1 MSRKRIDG
9 AGVTMLALTR
19 LATWLK
25 PRTVFLG
32 AAGGDVDL
40 AVDAFDAWCAAH
52 PGAVCELALSSRWV
66 ICCVPP
72 PGAGAMTARDLR
84 QYAQRQIAHYL
95 DDARESD
102 DTRWVVAVSQRPN
115 AHLSCGAPGE
125 LIDRLKS
132 AAKDHRVSIQRIFP
146 WWLAAASPPPDSPS
160 RVVVAE
166 PGIVTVL
173 HFLQGRLHRVE
184 TDFDADQV
192 EQGAL
197 ILWSESDPMPAVCDA
212 ASVAEVV
219 GTKLSRRRS
228 IDLDLLG
235 TPPRAAW
242 ASWALLLVAVTCAL
256 AEARREDSLL
266 SAQARDQALLERVQ
280 ASHARARPTASA
292 SVLAPNMG
300 GVAEIRT
307 LEAAADMLA
316 LQQHPWGDVFTG
328 VEAASGHVAILN
340 LQHDASRP
348 VVDVEVAVPNDE
360 AAWGFAERMSADSA
374 HFASATLLTRQP
386 LEPAVG
392 ALTGRAR
399 VQAVLA
405 VAPANVPRNLP

>member
-1 MSRKRIDG
+1 VSRKRIDG
-9 AGVTMLALTR
+9 AGVTTLALTR

-25 PRTVFLG
+25 PRTVCLG
-32 AAGGDVDL
+32 AAGGDVDI
-40 AVDAFDAWCAAH
+40 AVDAFDAWCAEH

-72 PGAGAMTARDLR
+72 LGAGAMTALELR
-84 QYAQRQIAHYL
+84 RYAQRQIAHYL

-102 DTRWVVAVSQRPN
+102 DPRWAIAVSQRPN
-115 AHLSCGAPGE
+115 AHVACGAPGE

-132 AAKDHRVSIQRIFP
+132 AAKVHRVSIQRIFP
-146 WWLAAASPPPDSPS
+146 WWLAAASPSPES
-160 RVVVAE
+160 PGRVVVAE
-166 PGIVTVL
+166 PGIVTAL

-192 EQGAL
+192 EPGAL
-197 ILWSESDPMPAVCDA
+197 ILWSESDPMPVVCDA
-212 ASVAEVV
+212 ASVVEAV
-219 GTKLSRRRS
+219 GTRPSRRRS

-242 ASWALLLVAVTCAL
+242 SSWALLLVAVICAL
-256 AEARREDSLL
+256 GEARREDGLL
-266 SAQARDQALLERVQ
+266 SAQAREQALLERVQ
-280 ASHARARPTASA
+280 SSHARVRSTAGA
-292 SVLAPNMG
+292 SVLPPNIG
-300 GVAEIRT
+300 AVADIRT

-316 LQQHPWGDVFTG
+316 LQQHPWGDIFTG
-328 VEAASGHVAILN
+328 VEVASGHVAILN

-348 VVDVEVAVPNDE
+348 AVDVEVAVSNDE
-360 AAWGFAERMSADSA
+360 TAWGFAERMSADSA

-386 LEPAVG
+386 LEPPVG
-392 ALTGRAR
+392 TLTGRAR

-405 VAPANVPRNLP
+405 AAPANVPRNLP